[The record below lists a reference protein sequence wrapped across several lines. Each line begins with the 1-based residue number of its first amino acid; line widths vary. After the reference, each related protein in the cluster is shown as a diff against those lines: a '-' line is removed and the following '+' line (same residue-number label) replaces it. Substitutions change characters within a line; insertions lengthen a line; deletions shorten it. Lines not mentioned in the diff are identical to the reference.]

1 MPTRFSIDRFLN
13 IRSATGPTFS
23 PDGRFVAFLT
33 NITAVMQ
40 LWQVPVEG
48 GWPTQLTFTNES
60 VRSAHYSPIR
70 HEIVY
75 SMDTGGNERTQLY
88 LLKGVGGGTDHGIGD
103 GWISENLTNHPDA
116 IHTFGGWSHDGER
129 IAFAANR
136 EKLDRF
142 DIYVQ
147 KIGEKEA
154 KLLAKGPGGYYM
166 AHGWSPDDKQLLV
179 SYNESNFNQEL
190 YIIDLASGKVQH
202 LTPHRENTQYH
213 SPQWSLFS
221 KSIYCATTADNRD
234 RLGLAEIDVASGT
247 LKYLESSEHEIE
259 SVAAKGRWL
268 TWLVNID
275 GKSQLK
281 IKNLDSSVVTV
292 MQGMPQGVV
301 S

>member
-23 PDGRFVAFLT
+23 PDGRFVGFLT
-33 NITAVMQ
+33 NITGVMQ
-40 LWQVPVEG
+40 LWQAPVEG

-103 GWISENLTNHPDA
+103 GWTSENLTNHPEA

-136 EKLDRF
+136 EKPDRF

-147 KIGEKEA
+147 KIGDKEA
-154 KLLAKGPGGYYM
+154 KLLAKGPGGYYT

-179 SYNESNFNQEL
+179 SHNESNQKQDL
-190 YIIDLASGKVQH
+190 YVLEVATGKLETPVLQPEEGQYRNPRWSADGTIFCASAVGERDK
-202 LTPHRENTQYH
+202 
-213 SPQWSLFS
+213 
-221 KSIYCATTADNRD
+221 TA
-234 RLGLAEIDVASGT
+234 ASW
-247 LKYLESSEHEIE
+247 I
-259 SVAAKGRWL
+259 
-268 TWLVNID
+268 
-275 GKSQLK
+275 
-281 IKNLDSSVVTV
+281 
-292 MQGMPQGVV
+292 
-301 S
+301 